1 MKRHFLYALAALM
14 TVACT
19 QIEPEAPQQDETQT
33 ENQEKIFVTIDDEP
47 TRVQLNSKV
56 HTVWNKGDEIMT
68 FHPGV
73 NVYWWKFNG
82 NTGDRS
88 GELTPHR
95 MAQFGSDQG
104 FDTNYAIYP
113 SDKYA
118 GNGHVNGIPAV
129 VLNFPDTQHYTP
141 GSYEKGSNVLVAS
154 SDDPYNFKFKTVCS
168 FLRLHLTGTKKV
180 SQISLRAND
189 NEALAGTFFFI
200 ISDIV
205 QHHWYETVSA
215 EMKLVCD
222 NVQLSETPT
231 EFYFSLLPLTF
242 KNGFTMTVTFSDG
255 TRMEKITSKSVQM
268 ERNTV
273 LPMAVIDTD
282 NSNWQTIEIEH
293 SATTFEAPVFFG
305 SPTPAGYI
313 YWGDGNQTSLYNATG
328 TYVYWDDQPSHTVM
342 IKTEGQ
348 NSVEFPSLKG
358 VSEINFSNF

>member
-1 MKRHFLYALAALM
+1 MKRHFLFALATLM

-104 FDTNYAIYP
+104 FNTNYAIYP
-113 SDKYA
+113 SVKYA
-118 GNGHVNGIPAV
+118 GNGNVSGIPAV
-129 VLNFPDTQHYTP
+129 LLNFPDTQHYTP

-189 NEALAGTFFFI
+189 NEALPELSSSSYQTLCSI
-200 ISDIV
+200 IGMRLCL
-205 QHHWYETVSA
+205 Q
-215 EMKLVCD
+215 
-222 NVQLSETPT
+222 
-231 EFYFSLLPLTF
+231 
-242 KNGFTMTVTFSDG
+242 
-255 TRMEKITSKSVQM
+255 R
-268 ERNTV
+268 
-273 LPMAVIDTD
+273 
-282 NSNWQTIEIEH
+282 
-293 SATTFEAPVFFG
+293 
-305 SPTPAGYI
+305 
-313 YWGDGNQTSLYNATG
+313 
-328 TYVYWDDQPSHTVM
+328 
-342 IKTEGQ
+342 
-348 NSVEFPSLKG
+348 
-358 VSEINFSNF
+358 